1 MIEQE
6 RRANIRV
13 VDEPN
18 DGPNEV
24 CYLEGHCE
32 TPQAAERR
40 ITMLPLAI
48 VGAVDFL
55 SKPASCGTIA
65 EF

>member
-1 MIEQE
+1 M
-6 RRANIRV
+6 N
-13 VDEPN
+13 PKTGLN
-18 DGPNEV
+18 KV
-24 CYLEGHCE
+24 CHLEGHCE

-48 VGAVDFL
+48 VGTVDFL